1 MLWKVLVLRP
11 KLDGSREKAR
21 KALEIA
27 ETIYD
32 VLETSMLGNPIDEN
46 SL

>member
-1 MLWKVLVLRP
+1 MLWKVLGLRSKP
-11 KLDGSREKAR
+11 DRSREKAR